1 MERAGGLLDPSRHL
15 DELEVALAEVRAAA
29 AAATFPLATASA
41 GRAAQTAALVR
52 EQVDDYLEPRVRRLG
67 APLLAVVGGSTGAGK
82 STLVNSLVRSPVA
95 RAGVLRP
102 TTRAPLLVAHP
113 ADMPWFAERSLLP
126 HFERSTRPG
135 PDTLQLVNTPALASG
150 LALVDAPDID
160 SVVVENRRL
169 GAELLGAADLWLF
182 VTTARRYADAVPWS
196 LLREAADR
204 GTAIAVVLDRVPPEV
219 REEVAA
225 HLRQLMA
232 VRGLGETPLF
242 PVAESTLDGN
252 GLLPELEVQPVK
264 RWLDAV
270 ARDRT
275 RRRSVATRTLL
286 GALAGARDRIEALA
300 TAAQDQIDTAEN
312 LAGAVQ
318 RHLVGAVSSLERG
331 LASGAALVGSTHGP
345 WQRMVDS
352 GGLTNA
358 RRGTAPP
365 RAARQA
371 LVDAVGAALTAMV
384 HEADL
389 TATGGIREDWRHSQA
404 GRELLAADPALG
416 SPAVGFASAAR
427 DLIQGWQWW
436 LMAAIRGE
444 RGDRPAGAIHLVAT
458 IASVAPPIE
467 DVTADGAGP
476 QALRQ
481 ILGDET
487 AARWGDLAR
496 AELRR
501 RAGELFQGEV
511 ARHLAPITA
520 AGVDPEAPAQLRA
533 VAERLTLARAALA
546 PWRGDA
552 A

>member
-1 MERAGGLLDPSRHL
+1 
-15 DELEVALAEVRAAA
+15 
-29 AAATFPLATASA
+29 
-41 GRAAQTAALVR
+41 
-52 EQVDDYLEPRVRRLG
+52 
-67 APLLAVVGGSTGAGK
+67 
-82 STLVNSLVRSPVA
+82 
-95 RAGVLRP
+95 
-102 TTRAPLLVAHP
+102 
-113 ADMPWFAERSLLP
+113 
-126 HFERSTRPG
+126 
-135 PDTLQLVNTPALASG
+135 
-150 LALVDAPDID
+150 
-160 SVVVENRRL
+160 
-169 GAELLGAADLWLF
+169 
-182 VTTARRYADAVPWS
+182 
-196 LLREAADR
+196 
-204 GTAIAVVLDRVPPEV
+204 
-219 REEVAA
+219 
-225 HLRQLMA
+225 
-232 VRGLGETPLF
+232 
-242 PVAESTLDGN
+242 
-252 GLLPELEVQPVK
+252 
-264 RWLDAV
+264 
-270 ARDRT
+270 
-275 RRRSVATRTLL
+275 
-286 GALAGARDRIEALA
+286 
-300 TAAQDQIDTAEN
+300 
-312 LAGAVQ
+312 
-318 RHLVGAVSSLERG
+318 
-331 LASGAALVGSTHGP
+331 
-345 WQRMVDS
+345 MVDS
-352 GGLTNA
+352 GGLTTA

-371 LVDAVGAALTAMV
+371 LVDAVGAALTALV

-416 SPAVGFASAAR
+416 SPGVGFASAAR

-444 RGDRPAGAIHLVAT
+444 RGDRPASAIHLVAT
-458 IASVAPPIE
+458 IASVAPPVE

-520 AGVDPEAPAQLRA
+520 AGVDPEAPARLRT